1 VSYNLREFL
10 TSFAQNAEGINAIL
24 VKFYYPV
31 LQYINLVLS
40 FNFLDL
46 IVFIVAN
53 FGILL
58 LTVLI
63 LGRVYYAI
71 NSRVKVIKTDVK
83 KREYSIRTSR
93 LTVALVKK
101 EIGRF
106 ASSPVFVINAGFGLV
121 LYALVCILLC
131 LNMEGWL
138 GQISEVGIEGLSAEK
153 IMNFLP
159 AIVFGLIFVTSM
171 MTSITSSMISLEG
184 KSFNVL
190 KSLPVSA
197 MRIILGKIYAAMV
210 VMVPIILVGDIAL
223 FIRFDFSIWQML
235 MILVASIVMPMI
247 AELVGIIVNLKFPK
261 MDAEDDVEVVKQS
274 MSSMIAVFI
283 GMGAA
288 AIMVALLYGVFM
300 IGMSASDIMIIGTVV
315 CLVILGLLLLY
326 LKKRGE
332 KEFNAINV

>member
-1 VSYNLREFL
+1 
-10 TSFAQNAEGINAIL
+10 
-24 VKFYYPV
+24 
-31 LQYINLVLS
+31 
-40 FNFLDL
+40 
-46 IVFIVAN
+46 
-53 FGILL
+53 
-58 LTVLI
+58 
-63 LGRVYYAI
+63 
-71 NSRVKVIKTDVK
+71 
-83 KREYSIRTSR
+83 
-93 LTVALVKK
+93 
-101 EIGRF
+101 
-106 ASSPVFVINAGFGLV
+106 
-121 LYALVCILLC
+121 
-131 LNMEGWL
+131 MEGWL

-197 MRIILGKIYAAMV
+197 MRIIIGKIYAAMV

-288 AIMVALLYGVFM
+288 AIMVTLLYGVFM
-300 IGMSASDIMIIGTVV
+300 IGISASDIMIIGTVV
-315 CLVILGLLLLY
+315 CLVVLDLLLLY